1 MSQATNKGFSRF
13 FRHEPLRNHLRRT
26 VGDTDDMAER
36 KSRREI
42 GRQIEGE
49 TPEVHVRWARG
60 VKQWATKFG
69 SWSRCRRPV
78 PFVR

>member
-1 MSQATNKGFSRF
+1 MSHSTNKGLSLR
-13 FRHEPLRNHLRRT
+13 FRHVPCRNHLRRN
-26 VGDTDDMAER
+26 VGDACDIAER

-49 TPEVHVRWARG
+49 TPEAHVRWAGG

-69 SWSRCRRPV
+69 S
-78 PFVR
+78 